1 MHSFSCYTSILLLSA
16 LQKFPDID
24 TVITQ
29 FYLNFPNFL
38 KSGDFTPYALV
49 SYVPALPLYV
59 LTDLKNG
66 NFYNTNAKS
75 DKRLK
80 VAAQEIQNLCKPD
93 ICVVTSLAV
102 RCQRTFEWGER
113 VAEGIYRQASKSPRM
128 FR

>member
-29 FYLNFPNFL
+29 FYLNCPKFL
-38 KSGDFTPYALV
+38 KSDFTPHALV
-49 SYVPALPLYV
+49 PYVPALPLYV

-66 NFYNTNAKS
+66 NFYNTNAKI

-80 VAAQEIQNLCKPD
+80 VAAQEIQNLCKPH
-93 ICVVTSLAV
+93 ICAVMLLAV
-102 RCQRTFEWGER
+102 RCQRTFQWGER
-113 VAEGIYRQASKSPRM
+113 VAEEIYRQASKSPRII
-128 FR
+128 R